1 MTSNPELRFRRAAKA
16 DLRAV
21 EAFLAATERPVGGV
35 ADQLERFW
43 LAVHGNQIVGCAGLE
58 KYGAIALLRS
68 VAVLPERRNQGIG
81 KALISHIM
89 QDAMS
94 ANLTDLYLLTTHA
107 DRYFAGFGFRALL
120 NRSAAPNALL
130 ASAEFQGA
138 CPESATLM
146 RLSLAPSHS
155 HTQAPAPNT

>member
-1 MTSNPELRFRRAAKA
+1 MIPNLELRFRRAAKA

-89 QDAMS
+89 QDAIC

-107 DRYFAGFGFRALL
+107 DRYFAGLGFRAL

-146 RLSLAPSHS
+146 RLSLAPPHS
-155 HTQAPAPNT
+155 HTQGPVPNT

>member
-1 MTSNPELRFRRAAKA
+1 MISDPPLRFRRATKA
-16 DLRAV
+16 DLSAV
-21 EAFLAATERPVGGV
+21 EDFLTATERPVGGV

-43 LAVHGNQIVGCAGLE
+43 LAAHGNQIIGCAGLE

-81 KALISHIM
+81 KALFSHIM
-89 QDAMS
+89 QDAMR
-94 ANLTDLYLLTTHA
+94 AKITDLYLLTTHA
-107 DRYFAGFGFRALL
+107 QRYFEGFGFRALD
-120 NRSAAPNALL
+120 RSAAPRALL

-146 RLSLAPSHS
+146 RLSLA
-155 HTQAPAPNT
+155 APPTDTRSRGPGA